1 MDKILPNSIPVP
13 IDRIHE
19 GQIIYN
25 TDGIPFVRFYKL
37 LKNGEASYIRS
48 YLAMVLSPNDY
59 QYLRSKIPTNKEIN
73 EVNII
78 NPKQRKYVGNTGS
91 KYTTSTIIE
100 LNLIPSDDPENYK
113 KTLFILKDIPFI
125 PILSKKLMYNY
136 ILEDNRIP
144 DVYSIDKIPSL
155 PKEVQDDQ
163 PKIKATYTKPI
174 KYMKVPIYQ
183 TTSNVKLLADEWNY
197 PTMPILF
204 SQLFSK
210 EYDAIDK
217 KINEQ
222 INKNQG
228 IIGTDLAFFFG
239 KNLME
244 ELLKYLSITDIHTGL
259 TRIALSIIDGRE
271 SRFVSGYLYMMS
283 KYLPARLDKKTK
295 DILQKS
301 YDTEKDNIPSPSKKP
316 EPVIE
321 PKQKLTGRIKV
332 PRKLKLIEDP
342 IEELDIPYIPNPV
355 VEPKKKASTPKPK
368 TPEPVINQDQIRR
381 QKEEIT
387 EMLDTITI
395 TKMKELLKNN
405 KLSTTGKRNDLLIR
419 LQESQLL
426 PLYPTPYD
434 NLFIPRLTLNERIR
448 GRDPFGINRFEYDKL
463 SGPEKIKA
471 IEAQKQGNRK
481 IGEKYKEG
489 LNVYGPEYVRPKKLR
504 EIKQQQYPRIEVPTI
519 PINIYEN
526 DINLIPNNIYRMNTE
541 PIKNKRQ
548 FKQPRKPKMSK
559 TDKDMLKEIKR
570 LTTKFQR
577 INKELSKRLDKI
589 DSLKTKRGKINSVII
604 MKKRMIEMN
613 NVYGILQQLLPTDN
627 DSVMLIHGFNDI
639 RTDLSNRIR
648 LYENHI
654 NPSPVNNI
662 EMNTQSVTPQPK
674 IAYITGQRQRLP
686 PKTIL
691 VSGIPKSRLTKSVAI
706 PQDLPEIVTQQPET
720 PILQISKPTTPKPVV
735 KSKKIKPFRLNDP
748 PDIEDYTMKQPFGM
762 YNNTDL
768 VFKNVH
774 EYIKS
779 IITMYEA
786 FRIFT
791 KNTII
796 ELINTQIKNPTKP
809 IIIDYFYGIYSNV
822 AKELYDLRKDTQT
835 NYEEIEKLDLIES
848 TITDIIFVE
857 FPEAFWSLDKPLLIQ
872 FLKDILTYM
881 NNTSSQKDKTKIV
894 ELYFTNYKFIPK
906 PYLKTM
912 IEDYQIDN
920 INELINT
927 GEEYIE
933 KKQAE
938 HALQEDNKHRIEHQ
952 KRETEYYAKVKKQ
965 QDKDDED
972 DRADLL
978 KEADDYKKFQKQ
990 QSKLM
995 SDVDKYLK

>member
-1 MDKILPNSIPVP
+1 MELKKIITDFGDVE
-13 IDRIHE
+13 DRT
-19 GQIIYN
+19 N
-25 TDGIPFVRFYKL
+25 
-37 LKNGEASYIRS
+37 YIRGDVDRVFFH
-48 YLAMVLSPNDY
+48 LKTIVPF
-59 QYLRSKIPTNKEIN
+59 
-73 EVNII
+73 
-78 NPKQRKYVGNTGS
+78 KYYYSN
-91 KYTTSTIIE
+91 
-100 LNLIPSDDPENYK
+100 
-113 KTLFILKDIPFI
+113 
-125 PILSKKLMYNY
+125 SKKYL
-136 ILEDNRIP
+136 
-144 DVYSIDKIPSL
+144 KI
-155 PKEVQDDQ
+155 
-163 PKIKATYTKPI
+163 
-174 KYMKVPIYQ
+174 
-183 TTSNVKLLADEWNY
+183 N
-197 PTMPILF
+197 
-204 SQLFSK
+204 
-210 EYDAIDK
+210 K
-217 KINEQ
+217 KINEK
-222 INKNQG
+222 INGYTKW
-228 IIGTDLAFFFG
+228 FVS
-239 KNLME
+239 
-244 ELLKYLSITDIHTGL
+244 Y
-259 TRIALSIIDGRE
+259 IDG
-271 SRFVSGYLYMMS
+271 
-283 KYLPARLDKKTK
+283 
-295 DILQKS
+295 
-301 YDTEKDNIPSPSKKP
+301 
-316 EPVIE
+316 VIE
-321 PKQKLTGRIKV
+321 YFNEDWDKPHTYITENTIPPKKLTGRIKV

-342 IEELDIPYIPNPV
+342 LEELDIPYIPYKPNPV
-355 VEPKKKASTPKPK
+355 V
-368 TPEPVINQDQIRR
+368 IRPI
-381 QKEEIT
+381 Q
-387 EMLDTITI
+387 
-395 TKMKELLKNN
+395 
-405 KLSTTGKRNDLLIR
+405 
-419 LQESQLL
+419 
-426 PLYPTPYD
+426 
-434 NLFIPRLTLNERIR
+434 
-448 GRDPFGINRFEYDKL
+448 
-463 SGPEKIKA
+463 
-471 IEAQKQGNRK
+471 
-481 IGEKYKEG
+481 
-489 LNVYGPEYVRPKKLR
+489 
-504 EIKQQQYPRIEVPTI
+504 QQQYKKIQTKSKKI
-519 PINIYEN
+519 HIYEN
-526 DINLIPNNIYRMNTE
+526 DINIIPNKIYRMNTE
-541 PIKNKRQ
+541 PVKKTRQ
-548 FKQPRKPKMSK
+548 PRQPRKPKMSK

-627 DSVMLIHGFNDI
+627 NSVMLIHGFNDI
-639 RTDLSNRIR
+639 RTDLSNRISV
-648 LYENHI
+648 YENHI

-662 EMNTQSVTPQPK
+662 EMNTQSVAITPQPK

-762 YNNTDL
+762 YNNKDL

-774 EYIKS
+774 EYLKS

-848 TITDIIFVE
+848 TITDTIFVE

-912 IEDYQIDN
+912 IEDYQIDT
-920 INELINT
+920 IDELINT

-965 QDKDDED
+965 QDKNDAD